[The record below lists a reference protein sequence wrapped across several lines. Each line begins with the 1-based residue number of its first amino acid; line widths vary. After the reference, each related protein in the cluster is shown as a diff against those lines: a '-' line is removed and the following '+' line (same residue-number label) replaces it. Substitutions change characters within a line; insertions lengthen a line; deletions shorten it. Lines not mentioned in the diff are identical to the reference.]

1 MKYIITGEK
10 RENKKDKK
18 ELDVCFNTLHIVYE
32 FYMYYI
38 LCIKIILLDIISYSI
53 CNVITHTKL
62 TISEFAKN
70 LVC

>member
-38 LCIKIILLDIISYSI
+38 LCINIILL
-53 CNVITHTKL
+53 HT
-62 TISEFAKN
+62 
-70 LVC
+70 